1 LGKIKETRK
10 EKELLLKFQRLISG
24 QKVRRRGE
32 VEEEGSVCKQSV
44 VRHSN
49 KTPISFP

>member
-10 EKELLLKFQRLISG
+10 EKELLLEFQRLISG

-32 VEEEGSVCKQSV
+32 VEEEGRRKRLQAKCGAPFK
-44 VRHSN
+44 
-49 KTPISFP
+49 